1 MPYTDHFDRNNSNY
15 WTNPYNTMKTWGK
28 TAADRQ
34 TEIPTPAIA
43 RTWIT
48 AYNTPY
54 WNPTVPYN
62 GEKLTEQINGL
73 YEVGLKGGYMTW
85 NSASN
90 LEKYKLQKSA
100 FTKEYK

>member
-1 MPYTDHFDRNNSNY
+1 MQKRDVVNILLGHIDPDDTI
-15 WTNPYNTMKTWGK
+15 NTWAK
-28 TAADRQ
+28 TASKEQKLTAN
-34 TEIPTPAIA
+34 PAIA

>member
-1 MPYTDHFDRNNSNY
+1 
-15 WTNPYNTMKTWGK
+15 MKTWGK
-28 TAADRQ
+28 TANERQ
-34 TEIPTPAIA
+34 GEIATPAIA

-73 YEVGLKGGYMTW
+73 YEAGLKGGYMTW
-85 NSASN
+85 NSKSS
-90 LEKYKLQKSA
+90 LEKYQLQKSA
-100 FTKEYK
+100 FKEYK